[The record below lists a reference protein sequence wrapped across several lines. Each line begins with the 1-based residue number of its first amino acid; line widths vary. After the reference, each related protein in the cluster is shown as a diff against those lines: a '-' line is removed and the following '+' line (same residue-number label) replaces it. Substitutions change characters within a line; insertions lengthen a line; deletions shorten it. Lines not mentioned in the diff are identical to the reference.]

1 MPKVQNFV
9 NLVIDIGLCIW
20 RVKYSR
26 TILLW
31 RRRLRSEWALLLEK
45 SNNKVIE
52 SLGGKPVDKEELRTL
67 LFVKADKSDVSV
79 LEKIKADRTLVA
91 GYDASLDTLSSQISH
106 LLTLFIS
113 YLKADLNC
121 RFNFL
126 MVLKDVE
133 FRRFKQ
139 S

>member
-1 MPKVQNFV
+1 MPKVQNLM

-31 RRRLRSEWALLLEK
+31 RRRLRSEWALLSGR

>member
-20 RVKYSR
+20 RVRYSR

>member
-1 MPKVQNFV
+1 M
-9 NLVIDIGLCIW
+9 
-20 RVKYSR
+20 
-26 TILLW
+26 
-31 RRRLRSEWALLLEK
+31 
-45 SNNKVIE
+45 
-52 SLGGKPVDKEELRTL
+52 
-67 LFVKADKSDVSV
+67 FVKADKSDVSV

>member
-1 MPKVQNFV
+1 MSKVQNFINV
-9 NLVIDIGLCIW
+9 VINIGLCIW
-20 RVKYSR
+20 RVRYSR

-31 RRRLRSEWALLLEK
+31 RRRLRSEWALLSGR

-133 FRRFKQ
+133 FRRFK
-139 S
+139 